1 LKALKSV
8 LFVLF
13 SCLLLLTGCGVGE
26 IQQSQQPSQQSN
38 HQSSQQPAQKPTQ
51 QQKHQQQPER
61 LTTFEGVADYIKEH
75 HKLPDNFITK
85 NEAKKLGWDAQEG
98 NLHKVAPGKSIGG
111 DIFRNREKK
120 LPDKKGRIW
129 YEADINYTSGHRGKD
144 RILFSNDG
152 LIYKTED
159 HYKTFK
165 QIK

>member
-1 LKALKSV
+1 MKALKSV

-13 SCLLLLTGCGVGE
+13 SCLLLLTGCGVSE
-26 IQQSQQPSQQSN
+26 IQQSQQPGQQSN
-38 HQSSQQPAQKPTQ
+38 RQSSQQPAQKPAQ
-51 QQKHQQQPER
+51 QQKHQQQSER

-85 NEAKKLGWDAQEG
+85 KEAEKLGWDAQAG
-98 NLHKVAPGKSIGG
+98 NLQKVAPGKSIGG

-129 YEADINYTSGHRGKD
+129 YEADINYKSGHRGKD

-159 HYKTFK
+159 HYNTFE

>member
-1 LKALKSV
+1 MKALKSV

-13 SCLLLLTGCGVGE
+13 SCLLLLTYCGVTE
-26 IQQSQQPSQQSN
+26 IQQTQQPG
-38 HQSSQQPAQKPTQ
+38 HPSS
-51 QQKHQQQPER
+51 HQQAQRQDRQEQSDR

-85 NEAKKLGWDAQEG
+85 NEAKKLGWDAQKG

-120 LPDKKGRIW
+120 LPDKKGRVW

-159 HYKTFK
+159 HYKTFE